1 MEEEKVKHVGQILK
15 DYRLK
20 KKISIEK
27 ISNKTKISIQNLTN
41 IEEGDLDL
49 IGGQFYQRSFIKSYA
64 NALRISETKILLLFD
79 NTLNKS
85 YEKSEFFQEKE
96 VHLEK
101 TRTPVI
107 TEKIPTIPLIVFA
120 SLGLIAFFL
129 FNFFKDTGQ
138 YGEEIAVIEPKP
150 EQKLSKIEENIT
162 DGIKDLKK
170 DIPMKQTNLNRVAT
184 NLNFDDIKNY
194 QIQNNKSVIKQI
206 IAKEDVWIEIKD
218 FNENILISTILKK
231 DEFFKLPNDG
241 SKVII
246 SASNAGSLF
255 LKDGNNNYTVL
266 GSSGDILDSIQLISL
281 ITNH

>member
-1 MEEEKVKHVGQILK
+1 MKEVYIEIGQTLK
-15 DYRLK
+15 NYRLK
-20 KKISIEK
+20 RKLTLEK
-27 ISNKTKISIQNLTN
+27 ISYKTKISIQNLNN
-41 IEEGDLDL
+41 IENGNLHL
-49 IGGQFYQRSFIKSYA
+49 IAGGFYQRSFIKSYA

-120 SLGLIAFFL
+120 SLGLIAFFI

-231 DEFFKLPNDG
+231 DEFFKLSNDG
-241 SKVII
+241 SEIII

-255 LKDGNNNYTVL
+255 LKDGNNNFTDL
-266 GSSGDILDSIQLISL
+266 GSFGDILDSVQLISL

>member
-1 MEEEKVKHVGQILK
+1 MKEVYIEIGQTLK
-15 DYRLK
+15 NYRLK
-20 KKISIEK
+20 RKLTLEK
-27 ISNKTKISIQNLTN
+27 ISYKTKISIQNLNN
-41 IEEGDLDL
+41 IENGNLHL
-49 IGGQFYQRSFIKSYA
+49 IGGEFYQRSFIKSYA

-241 SKVII
+241 REIII

-255 LKDGNNNYTVL
+255 LKDGSNNFTDL
-266 GSSGDILDSIQLISL
+266 GSFGDILDSVQLISL